1 MSKTIERRAGSAGF
15 TIVETIVVIGIMTI
29 LLLIVN
35 QIFIINYDIVSK
47 QTGRTDSEGGAVL
60 ATRFISELARGAVS
74 VEATAVINGDAY
86 TSSAD
91 ALVLKLPSID
101 EANQVIAAS
110 YDYVAI
116 ARDPLDAERIVA
128 YSSPAA
134 GSARFTGTRL
144 VTDYND
150 ELIFRYNASDIA
162 AADRVSVYLVNRKTV
177 RGATTVAR
185 ASTSLFLRNY
195 AY

>member
-1 MSKTIERRAGSAGF
+1 MSRTIERRAAAGF

-47 QTGRTDSEGGAVL
+47 QTGRTDSEGGATL
-60 ATRFISELARGAVS
+60 ATRFISELARGAMS
-74 VEATAVINGDAY
+74 VEASAVINGTTY
-86 TSSAD
+86 TSSD
-91 ALVLKLPSID
+91 DTLVLKLPSVD
-101 EANQVIAAS
+101 DANQIIAAN

-128 YSSPAA
+128 YASPAA
-134 GSARFTGTRL
+134 GSARFSGSRL

-150 ELIFRYNASDIA
+150 ALIFRYNASDITT
-162 AADRVSVYLVNRKTV
+162 ADRVSVHLVNRKTV